1 MKIKGTVACLAAS
14 GLALALACTALEAHA
29 VDAVIFDR
37 ASSPADYRREYSHA
51 LLQQVMDRTVPA
63 FGAYTID
70 YADAHMERP
79 RLLEA
84 LKEGALVNVTAYP
97 ADAKWLKALRSVPVP
112 TDMGLQSWR
121 IALIDARQQERIRK
135 LAQPDGLKQLTAGV
149 GTVWVTRASLRDNG
163 FRYVTGSSYAGL
175 FDMLMAGRF
184 DYFPRGV
191 NEIFQEYDQRR
202 AAFPQ
207 LAIEDSIVLHDNIP
221 SLFFVSPRY
230 PRLHKRISAGME
242 LLLRDGTLERFV
254 LQYHRSFLLRARLC
268 ERRRIEL
275 PNPDIDRAILA
286 RKELW
291 LDPFHPR
298 HGICPA
304 PAKAR

>member
-1 MKIKGTVACLAAS
+1 MALS
-14 GLALALACTALEAHA
+14 GLALAGIALQAHA
-29 VDAVIFDR
+29 LDAVIFDR
-37 ASSPADYRREYSHA
+37 AASPADYRREYSRA
-51 LLQQVMDRTVPA
+51 LLQQVMERTVSA

-84 LKEGALVNVTAYP
+84 LKDGALVNVTAYP

-135 LAQPDGLKQLTAGV
+135 LELPDGLKQLTAGV
-149 GTVWVTRASLRDNG
+149 GTAWVTRASLRDNG
-163 FRYVTGSSYAGL
+163 FQHVTGSSYAGL
-175 FDMLMAGRF
+175 FGMLMAGRF

-221 SLFFVSPRY
+221 SLFFVSPRN
-230 PRLHKRISAGME
+230 PRLHKRITAGME
-242 LLLRDGTLERFV
+242 MLLKDGTLERFV
-254 LQYHRSFLLRARLC
+254 LQHHREFLQRARLC
-268 ERRRIEL
+268 KRRRIEL
-275 PNPDIDRAILA
+275 PNPGIDQAMLA
-286 RKELW
+286 RKDLW

-298 HGICPA
+298 HGFCPA
-304 PAKAR
+304 EAKR